1 MRDETKPQDDKA
13 MSPASAGYAGEWE
26 PIEGDMVR
34 VKDPDHFLSPLDKK
48 FKDRD
53 GVVVRKWLPAG
64 RLRCKFVV
72 RFGKRNGR
80 GKEFEHSLWAGDL
93 MPWPK
98 KDA

>member
-1 MRDETKPQDDKA
+1 MNIDNTQGGAEP
-13 MSPASAGYAGEWE
+13 SPASGGYAGEWE
-26 PIEGDMVR
+26 PIEGDAVR
-34 VKDPDHFLSPLDKK
+34 VKDPDHFPSPLDKK

-53 GVVVRKWLPAG
+53 GVVVRKWLP
-64 RLRCKFVV
+64 RVVV

-80 GKEFEHSLWAGDL
+80 GKEFEESLSINDL

>member
-1 MRDETKPQDDKA
+1 
-13 MSPASAGYAGEWE
+13 
-26 PIEGDMVR
+26 
-34 VKDPDHFLSPLDKK
+34 
-48 FKDRD
+48 
-53 GVVVRKWLPAG
+53 
-64 RLRCKFVV
+64 VV